1 MKLLNG
7 LLLASTVFS
16 LSACC
21 GGGAKKDDRWDTNN
35 PNKPISATA
44 TATPTTAPTTKPTT
58 PTVQPT
64 PTVAPPSG
72 GDKAECKKPGT
83 GALNKAFPAD
93 GVDGFKRVYKADKE
107 GYAEA
112 EYTKDK
118 DKLTLTITHSPDK
131 SGEYASVSDKVSGF
145 PYKTFGKNKSNLFV
159 KNCYLVSASSQ
170 QVAEPARKTWLGKFS
185 FSSLP

>member
-7 LLLASTVFS
+7 LLLASAVFS

-44 TATPTTAPTTKPTT
+44 TAKPTTAPTTKPTT

-64 PTVAPPSG
+64 PTAAPPSG

-83 GALNKAFPAD
+83 GALNKAFPEGMEILNGGA
-93 GVDGFKRVYKADKE
+93 VDNVIAFLEGKAENRV
-107 GYAEA
+107 
-112 EYTKDK
+112 
-118 DKLTLTITHSPDK
+118 
-131 SGEYASVSDKVSGF
+131 V
-145 PYKTFGKNKSNLFV
+145 
-159 KNCYLVSASSQ
+159 
-170 QVAEPARKTWLGKFS
+170 
-185 FSSLP
+185 